1 MTTPMEFFFD
11 FSSTYSYVASERID
25 KLTGNAPQP
34 IEAGIQSEDRKRQLC
49 AVNGEARTQSNLGSP
64 FLLINQEPFWG
75 VDRFGHLDQQLSH
88 GSW

>member
-1 MTTPMEFFFD
+1 MTTPIVFFFD
-11 FSSTYSYVASERID
+11 FSLTYSYVANERID

-34 IEAGIQSEDRKRQLC
+34 IEAGIQSEDRNRRLC
-49 AVNGEARTQSNLGSP
+49 AVNGEARAQSILGAP

-88 GSW
+88 GNW

>member
-1 MTTPMEFFFD
+1 MNTPIEFFFD

-34 IEAGIQSEDRKRQLC
+34 IEAGIQSEDRKRQFC
-49 AVNGEARTQSNLGSP
+49 AVNGEARAQSILGTP
-64 FLLINQEPFWG
+64 FLLKNQEPLWG
-75 VDRFGHLDQQLSH
+75 IDRFGYLDQQLSH

>member
-1 MTTPMEFFFD
+1 MTTPIGFFFD
-11 FSSTYSYVASERID
+11 FSSTYSYVASERI
-25 KLTGNAPQP
+25 GNAPQP
-34 IEAGIQSEDRKRQLC
+34 IEAGIQSEDHKRQLC
-49 AVNGEARTQSNLGSP
+49 AVNGEARAQGIFGSP

>member
-1 MTTPMEFFFD
+1 MTTPIVFFFD
-11 FSSTYSYVASERID
+11 FSLTYSYVANERID

-34 IEAGIQSEDRKRQLC
+34 IEAGIQSEDRNRRLC
-49 AVNGEARTQSNLGSP
+49 AVNGEARDQGIFGSP

-88 GSW
+88 GNW

>member
-1 MTTPMEFFFD
+1 MTTPIGFFFD
-11 FSSTYSYVASERID
+11 FSSTYSYVASERIG

-34 IEAGIQSEDRKRQLC
+34 IEAGIQSEDRNRRLC
-49 AVNGEARTQSNLGSP
+49 AVNGEARAQSILGAP

-88 GSW
+88 GNW